1 MSDVVLV
8 LNVGSSSIKFAA
20 YDARDPESPP
30 PLQGSFERLGQTP
43 LFSVKAGPAAESFGA
58 ISTDDGHAALIERL
72 IPWLEAAL
80 ESGTI
85 IAAGHRIVH
94 GGRDYAE
101 PVVIDDDICGRLEA
115 LAPLAPRHQPE
126 NLAGVRAV
134 ALARPDLPQI
144 ACFDTAFH
152 RTQPRIA
159 QLFAIPRALT
169 DEGIIRYGFH
179 GLSYEYIAS
188 VLPAHAGNR
197 AHGRVI
203 VAHLGHGASL
213 CAMREGKS
221 IATSMGFTALD
232 GLVMG
237 KRPGA
242 LDPGVVL
249 HLIQDRGMSVEEVGE
264 LLHSGSGLLGVSQV
278 SSDMRDLLGSGN
290 EHAREAVDLFVYR
303 ATTEIGAL
311 AAALG
316 GIDALVFTAGIGEN
330 APEIR
335 ARICEGS
342 RWLGLE
348 LDGPANE
355 AGASRITKD
364 ASRASAWVIP
374 TDEERIIARHTL
386 KTFHA
391 TLETDRLVAI

>member
-1 MSDVVLV
+1 MMDVILV

-30 PLQGSFERLGQTP
+30 PLRGTFERVGQSP
-43 LFSVKAGPAAESFGA
+43 QLSVKTGPSAESFGA
-58 ISTDDGHAALIERL
+58 ISANDRHAVLIGRL
-72 IPWLEAAL
+72 VPWLEAAL
-80 ESGTI
+80 EGGRI

-101 PVVIDDDICGRLEA
+101 PVVIDDDICRKLET
-115 LAPLAPRHQPE
+115 LVPLAPRHQPE

-134 ALARPDLPQI
+134 AVARPDLPQV

-152 RTQPRIA
+152 RTQARLA

-188 VLPAHAGNR
+188 VLRRHAGTY
-197 AHGRVI
+197 ADGRVI

-213 CAMREGKS
+213 CAMREGRS
-221 IATSMGFTALD
+221 VATSMGFTALD

-249 HLIQDRGMSVEEVGE
+249 HLMQDKGMSVEEVAD
-264 LLHSGSGLLGVSQV
+264 LLHTESGLLGVSQL
-278 SSDMRDLLGSGN
+278 SSDMRDLLDSN
-290 EHAREAVDLFVYR
+290 DERAREAIDLFVYR
-303 ATTEIGAL
+303 AACEIGAL
-311 AAALG
+311 AAVLG

-335 ARICEGS
+335 ARICEAS

-348 LDGPANE
+348 FDPIANGS
-355 AGASRITKD
+355 GASRITKD
-364 ASRASAWVIP
+364 ASRVSAWVIP
-374 TDEERIIARHTL
+374 TDEERIVARHTL
-386 KTFHA
+386 RTLHGM
-391 TLETDRLVAI
+391 LETGRSVVV

>member
-1 MSDVVLV
+1 MTDVILV
-8 LNVGSSSIKFAA
+8 LNVGSSSVKFAA
-20 YDARDPESPP
+20 YDVRDPESPP
-30 PLQGSFERLGQTP
+30 PLRGSFERVGQTP
-43 LFSVKAGPAAESFGA
+43 QFSVKAGPSAESFGA
-58 ISTDDGHAALIERL
+58 ISADDGHAALIERL

-80 ESGTI
+80 EGGTI

-94 GGRDYAE
+94 GGRDYAQ
-101 PVVIDDDICGRLEA
+101 PVVIDNDICRKLET
-115 LAPLAPRHQPE
+115 LVPLAPRHQPE

-134 ALARPDLPQI
+134 AVARPDLPQV

-188 VLPAHAGNR
+188 VLPSHAGND

-221 IATSMGFTALD
+221 VATSMGFTALD

-249 HLIQDRGMSVEEVGE
+249 HLMQDKGMSVEEVAK
-264 LLHSGSGLLGVSQV
+264 LLYTGSGLLGVSQL
-278 SSDMRDLLGSGN
+278 SSDMRDLLDSDD
-290 EHAREAVDLFVYR
+290 ERAREAVDLFVYR
-303 ATTEIGAL
+303 AACEIGAL
-311 AAALG
+311 AAVLG

-335 ARICEGS
+335 ARICEAS

-348 LDGPANE
+348 LDPVANK
-355 AGASRITKD
+355 AGASQITKD
-364 ASRASAWVIP
+364 PSPASAWMIP
-374 TDEERIIARHTL
+374 TDEERIMARYTL
-386 KTFHA
+386 KTLHG
-391 TLETDRLVAI
+391 TLETDRLLAI